1 MLCLSGFQL
10 YSRWV
15 PLIKLQDVGA
25 CIFYAMQ
32 WFQSSEVPLPPPRA
46 LLPPWGSGY
55 IYACMHE
62 YALIGRER
70 WSMKVYMKITS
81 AMIHLSLTIT

>member
-32 WFQSSEVPLPPPRA
+32 WFQSSEVPLLPPPPQGIIA
-46 LLPPWGSGY
+46 PEIPPLG
-55 IYACMHE
+55 
-62 YALIGRER
+62 
-70 WSMKVYMKITS
+70 
-81 AMIHLSLTIT
+81 